1 MWIKNKQIIVIVQ
14 DISFVVIKMI
24 CASNFNRN
32 HYITIITIS
41 FLAVFVVLAKVLLI
55 DYQPPIVGKSDLNLK
70 NHYYQGTVE
79 KGKKVW

>member
-1 MWIKNKQIIVIVQ
+1 MQ
-14 DISFVVIKMI
+14 DISFVLINMI

-79 KGKKVW
+79 KGKKV